1 MLIVRRTCASVAAP
15 DAVLELSFD
24 RRQQARQRTSVTSGE
39 EIGLFLERGTV
50 LHDGDC
56 LLAEDGRTVR
66 VVAAS
71 EALVEVHARD
81 GQALARAAYHLGNRH
96 ASVEIASHVLRFPA
110 DPVLKQLMHALGF
123 EVREIHAAF
132 EAEPGAYSAGAHAH
146 AGNARHAGVIHDFAT
161 RGAQHGK

>member
-1 MLIVRRTCASVAAP
+1 MLIVRRICARVAAP
-15 DAVLELSFD
+15 DALLELSFD
-24 RRQQARQRTSVTSGE
+24 RRQQARQRTRVTSGE

-56 LLAEDGRTVR
+56 LLAEDGRTV
-66 VVAAS
+66 
-71 EALVEVHARD
+71 RD

-110 DPVLKQLMHALGF
+110 DPVLKQLMHALGL

-132 EAEPGAYSAGAHAH
+132 EPEPGAYSAGAHAH